1 MQTQPAWNAV
11 DSVWVMVKSVI
22 EENSYL
28 SFSELMVRYNCTYK
42 IALQ

>member
-22 EENSYL
+22 EENSCL
-28 SFSELMVRYNCTYK
+28 WFELMVRHNCTYK
-42 IALQ
+42 IAMR